1 MPVYLRHANLL
12 SAPSASLNSEIPEN
26 DVWDFLQ
33 DPTLMVDELP
43 QPFRLVNKLVFQLI
57 DIAWETIDDRES
69 EKIAEAAR
77 YKPPEY
83 KCGLQTEVIL
93 LVLLFTIGNF
103 EKGRRYSRSSS
114 ANKANLQMYLIRRA
128 GLKLML

>member
-12 SAPSASLNSEIPEN
+12 SAPSLNSEIPEN

-93 LVLLFTIGNF
+93 LVLVILRKDGAIRGAAL
-103 EKGRRYSRSSS
+103 R
-114 ANKANLQMYLIRRA
+114 IRRICKCILFA
-128 GLKLML
+128 EQV